1 MIEDRH
7 SFIGVSLLNIE
18 RIMEMESE
26 LIKEKMLKIAELC
39 LDISS
44 REKNTLFFNYSGHV
58 ETLSLDYF
66 KSGWKPMTCGD
77 VQFRIPIGADYLT
90 QDEKL
95 EKLNEIIVFLK
106 KI

>member
-1 MIEDRH
+1 
-7 SFIGVSLLNIE
+7 
-18 RIMEMESE
+18 MEKLM
-26 LIKEKMLKIAELC
+26 KEKILKIAELC
-39 LDISS
+39 LDINS
-44 REKNTLFFNYSGHV
+44 RKKNTLFFNYSGHV
-58 ETLSLDYF
+58 ETLSVDYF
-66 KSGWKPMTCGD
+66 KPGWKPMASRN